1 MNDSLKNLSPLDGR
15 YQNKTKQTRE
25 IFSEHALIKERIRVE
40 IQWLNYFLTYFKPE
54 LLSEQTKKKINALD
68 KNDSDTL
75 IERVKEIENVTNH
88 DVKAVELAVAEQFE
102 ESEEIQSL
110 VHIFLTSEDVNS
122 LSYALIL
129 KNAHI
134 VLIEWIEQIILALE
148 DLVEKNKE
156 VAMLARTHGQPA
168 SPTTLGKELNVFATR
183 LKKEKSSLSEKKF
196 FAKWGGATANYNPHL
211 LAYPEEDW
219 VNHSKDFLSSLG
231 VELTKVATQ
240 IEPHDYMADLF
251 QNIQRINNIMLDLTQ
266 DIWSYI
272 AFDYFSLKM
281 KNNEVGSSTMPHK
294 INPIDFE
301 NAEGNL
307 GLSNAILNHLTH
319 KLTVSRLQRDLSDS
333 TVLRNIGTGY
343 GYLEIAV
350 SSTLLGLSKLE
361 ANTSEISKDLDER
374 YELLAEALQSFLR
387 LEGKKDGYDQVKK
400 LSRGMKMD
408 KDIYLKAV
416 EDLIENED
424 YKEILKGLTPKEYL
438 GIASQLAEKDDEI

>member
-1 MNDSLKNLSPLDGR
+1 M
-15 YQNKTKQTRE
+15 
-25 IFSEHALIKERIRVE
+25 
-40 IQWLNYFLTYFKPE
+40 
-54 LLSEQTKKKINALD
+54 
-68 KNDSDTL
+68 
-75 IERVKEIENVTNH
+75 
-88 DVKAVELAVAEQFE
+88 
-102 ESEEIQSL
+102 
-110 VHIFLTSEDVNS
+110 
-122 LSYALIL
+122 
-129 KNAHI
+129 
-134 VLIEWIEQIILALE
+134 
-148 DLVEKNKE
+148 
-156 VAMLARTHGQPA
+156 
-168 SPTTLGKELNVFATR
+168 TR

-219 VNHSKDFLSSLG
+219 VNHSKDFLSNLG

-361 ANTSEISKDLDER
+361 ANTSEISKDLD
-374 YELLAEALQSFLR
+374 
-387 LEGKKDGYDQVKK
+387 D
-400 LSRGMKMD
+400 
-408 KDIYLKAV
+408 DI
-416 EDLIENED
+416 
-424 YKEILKGLTPKEYL
+424 PF
-438 GIASQLAEKDDEI
+438 

>member
-40 IQWLNYFLTYFKPE
+40 IQWLNYFLTHFKPE
-54 LLSEQTKKKINALD
+54 LLSEQIKKKINVLD
-68 KNDSDTL
+68 KNISDTL

-102 ESEEIQSL
+102 ESEDIQSL

-129 KNAHI
+129 KNAHF
-134 VLIEWIEQIILALE
+134 VLIEWIEQIISALE

-183 LKKEKSSLSEKKF
+183 LKKEKSSLSKKKF
-196 FAKWGGATANYNPHL
+196 YAKWGGATANYNPHL

-219 VNHSKDFLSSLG
+219 VNHSKDFLSNLG

-272 AFDYFSLKM
+272 AFDYFSIKM

-350 SSTLLGLSKLE
+350 SSTLTGLSKLE

-408 KDIYLKAV
+408 KDTYLKAV
-416 EDLIENED
+416 EELIENED
-424 YKEILKGLTPKEYL
+424 YKEILKGLNPKEYL
-438 GIASQLAEKDDEI
+438 GIASELAEKDDEI

>member
-15 YQNKTKQTRE
+15 YQNKTKKSRE
-25 IFSEHALIKERIRVE
+25 LFSEFALIKQRIKVE
-40 IQWLNYFLTYFKPE
+40 ILWLNYFLTNFKPK
-54 LLSEQTKKKINALD
+54 LLNERTQEKINTLRTNVPD
-68 KNDSDTL
+68 HL
-75 IERVKEIENVTNH
+75 IERVKEIENITNH

-102 ESEEIQSL
+102 DSEEIQSL
-110 VHIFLTSEDVNS
+110 VHIFLTSEDINS
-122 LSYALIL
+122 LSYALML
-129 KNAHI
+129 KNAHPI
-134 VLIEWIEQIILALE
+134 LLDWIDEIILALE
-148 DLVEKNKE
+148 DLAEKNKD

-183 LKKEKSSLSEKKF
+183 LKKEKRSLSDKKF
-196 FAKWGGATANYNPHL
+196 YAKWGGATANYNPHL

-219 VNHSKDFLSSLG
+219 IKHSQEFLSNFG
-231 VELTKVATQ
+231 VRLTKVATQ

-251 QNIQRINNIMLDLTQ
+251 QNIQRVNNIMLDLTQ

-281 KNNEVGSSTMPHK
+281 KKNEVGSSTMPHK
-294 INPIDFE
+294 VNPIDFE

-307 GLSNAILNHLTH
+307 GLSNAIFSHLAN

-343 GYLEIAV
+343 GYFEIAQ
-350 SSTLLGLSKLE
+350 SSTLKGLSKLE
-361 ANTSEISKDLDER
+361 ANALEISKDLNGK

-387 LEGKKDGYDQVKK
+387 LEGKKDGYDQVKL
-400 LSRGMKMD
+400 LSRGIKMD

-416 EDLIENED
+416 EELLD
-424 YKEILKGLTPKEYL
+424 KEEHKKILRALTPEEYL
-438 GIASQLAEKDDEI
+438 GIASELANKDDEI